1 MNVAEVT
8 YTWLLIELCSFV
20 IIICIYWQNQ
30 WLYPAT
36 DWRLYQSKFYQ
47 IGDFISLCRSD
58 QIRFY
63 HPPGCIK
70 ENCEHWFHCF
80 FNHCFCYQWFLCVVK
95 RSTESISEVI
105 VRNKF
110 VEWVANCFCWIIK
123 YVMNSFLGWAV
134 QGYEKHSLALI
145 EANSYQPNRLFL
157 NYLCSIYLYPQNV
170 LSPTI
175 RDLKML
181 ESSVFHQNVFL
192 SSLLSKFISDFE
204 NPFRKTSERRYSQ
217 FSVIFFLDTVIYR
230 H

>member
-1 MNVAEVT
+1 MCSKLLRVT
-8 YTWLLIELCSFV
+8 VYTNRISDCIQLLIGDFISL
-20 IIICIYWQNQ
+20 
-30 WLYPAT
+30 
-36 DWRLYQSKFYQ
+36 
-47 IGDFISLCRSD
+47 DFISLCRSD

-63 HPPGCIK
+63 HPPGHKK
-70 ENCEHWFHCF
+70 ENCEHWFHSF
-80 FNHCFCYQWFLCVVK
+80 SNLFWYQWFLCVVK

-134 QGYEKHSLALI
+134 QGYEKHSLALS

-181 ESSVFHQNVFL
+181 ESSVFHQNVDL
-192 SSLLSKFISDFE
+192 SSLLSQFISDFGHPSVKRE
-204 NPFRKTSERRYSQ
+204 N
-217 FSVIFFLDTVIYR
+217 VIINFG
-230 H
+230 